1 MNAGL
6 LVQCMWCVRARVGEH
21 RPVEFVPFARA
32 QMDRLGLTEREVRRL
47 VDDAVMVIPIG
58 GGKVMHEALLG
69 GMIVSVIVRTR
80 PRMTVVALTMRTL

>member
-1 MNAGL
+1 
-6 LVQCMWCVRARVGEH
+6 
-21 RPVEFVPFARA
+21 
-32 QMDRLGLTEREVRRL
+32 MDRLGLTEREVRRL